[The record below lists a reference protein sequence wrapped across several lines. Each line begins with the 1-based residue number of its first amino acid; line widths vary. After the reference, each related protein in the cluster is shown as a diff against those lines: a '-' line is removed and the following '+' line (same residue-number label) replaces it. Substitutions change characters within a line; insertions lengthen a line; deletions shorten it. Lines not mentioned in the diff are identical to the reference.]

1 MDAFQEFDQPPVP
14 EKTGGAII
22 SHAFE
27 MYKGVFIY
35 ALAVMIIYGFA
46 SMLVQPISGFDSQIF
61 AEDISSGADNLSMMN
76 MWAMPGMGLYTGLS
90 GLLGILLAPLFVGLI
105 YMANKY
111 NTAQK
116 LNFSDL
122 FIAYRQN
129 TLNIMIYSLISSI
142 ILGFSFVLCFLPLF
156 FVFPFFLLGYP
167 ILLFE
172 NASFSEALSK
182 SFSIAK
188 ENYMTF
194 LVAGVLGALISMA
207 GIFLCFIG
215 LIATLPFY
223 LVVMYSTYCAYLGRP
238 RELIAAE

>member
-14 EKTGGAII
+14 EKTAGAII

-35 ALAVMIIYGFA
+35 ALAVMIIYGLV
-46 SMLVQPISGFDSQIF
+46 SMVMQPISGFDSQIF
-61 AEDISSGADNLSMMN
+61 AEDMRSSGDDFSIMN
-76 MWAMPGMGLYTGLS
+76 MWAMPGMGLMMGLS
-90 GLLGILLAPLFVGLI
+90 SLMGILLAPLFVGLI

-111 NTAQK
+111 NTAQP
-116 LNFSDL
+116 LTFADL

-142 ILGFSFVLCFLPLF
+142 ILGFSAMLCFLPLV

-194 LVAGVLGALISMA
+194 LVAGVLGVLISMA

-223 LVVMYSTYCAYLGRP
+223 LVVMYSIYCAYLGRP